1 MLREGS
7 LKTSYHQYQLIA
19 ALIEV
24 VSAADFEKEQA
35 TSVQDT
41 NRSADSFIL
50 PSGNELQAIAL
61 HKGKTINVALVG
73 NPKYRSVGRSNI
85 GFAPDWMRR

>member
-1 MLREGS
+1 M
-7 LKTSYHQYQLIA
+7 
-19 ALIEV
+19 IEV

-73 NPKYRSVGRSNI
+73 NPNCGKTLFSISHPEHMSMWVTI
-85 GFAPDWMRR
+85 AA

>member
-1 MLREGS
+1 MGYDVSLRRS
-7 LKTSYHQYQLIA
+7 DA

-41 NRSADSFIL
+41 KQECRLFYPASR
-50 PSGNELQAIAL
+50 Q
-61 HKGKTINVALVG
+61 
-73 NPKYRSVGRSNI
+73 
-85 GFAPDWMRR
+85 

>member
-1 MLREGS
+1 MGYDVSLRRS
-7 LKTSYHQYQLIA
+7 DA

-61 HKGKTINVALVG
+61 HKGKTINVAWLVIRTAER
-73 NPKYRSVGRSNI
+73 PLFSISHPEHMSMWVTI
-85 GFAPDWMRR
+85 AA